1 MASCEISLKV
11 SLNVSF
17 VLQVA
22 PELTSINEVPEAH
35 KKHMADS
42 EKEKGNE
49 AFYSRDYDEAEA
61 GEFLR
66 ISERISISALRL
78 EAYYSQSLQYMAD
91 DPSTWSNRALAGS

>member
-1 MASCEISLKV
+1 MASCEVSLKV

-66 ISERISISALRL
+66 ISISALRI
-78 EAYYSQSLQYMAD
+78 EAYYSRSLQYMAD